1 MEKANKKIFL
11 VMWESNVNEENL
23 FDVIPCRTL
32 ISAREQLKANIK
44 EILGHGHFMRADKE
58 DCTIEK
64 DDNSYFITDE
74 TDDFWEYTYI
84 RAKELIG

>member
-11 VMWESNVNEENL
+11 VMWESNVNGEPI
-23 FDVIPCRTL
+23 FDVTPCRTL
-32 ISAREQLKANIK
+32 ASAREQLKANIE
-44 EILGHGHFMRADKE
+44 EILGHGHFMWVDKE

-74 TDDFWEYTYI
+74 TDDYWEHTYI
-84 RAKELIG
+84 RAKELID